1 MMSILG
7 ELSVIG
13 IRQLSP
19 HKFIRRDVVTSVSP
33 ELLADLVG
41 DSGKPVIALK
51 RHLQA
56 FCGHPRFRQQL
67 VRESGVALQD
77 DDQIEGPAE
86 LQLVLLPFR
95 KITKALAKEC
105 FRHATKNSVSN
116 MERLLNQPVDP
127 DIRDTREG
135 EATLLCLSC
144 HHGFDEIT
152 RLLLEAQA
160 DPDKCLPDGAGALFL
175 ACRGAHVDAVRLLIE
190 ARATPDL
197 PEHGQ
202 AVPLQVSA
210 AMGLVETTRLLL
222 DARADA
228 SKKSIGADG
237 RPESAFLKAAT
248 GGHVELVRLM
258 VEEYE
263 LDKAEAPE
271 AAGGALFMA
280 CMKNH
285 VETAS
290 FLLEARAH
298 PDRAYEVPGTT
309 PLAIAAKEGHMEA
322 LRLLLRAGADLNLPT
337 PTGVTPLVA
346 ASAYGQHDAVVL
358 LLENLAQ
365 IHKTAG
371 NGMSPLLGACKHG
384 RFRVVNRLLTYGADI
399 HQAMRDEGETPFW
412 MACRSGNINIV
423 KELLEAKAD
432 MNTPNNSGV
441 TPLQIAKEMSH
452 ADLVV
457 FLEALVMDEGA
468 SGVPVSEGKGGL

>member
-1 MMSILG
+1 MLCVRWASG
-7 ELSVIG
+7 E
-13 IRQLSP
+13 
-19 HKFIRRDVVTSVSP
+19 VVTTVSP
-33 ELLADLVG
+33 ELLADLAG
-41 DSGKPVIALK
+41 DSGKPVITLK
-51 RHLQA
+51 RHLQT

-67 VRESGVALQD
+67 VTDSGIALQD
-77 DDQIEGPAE
+77 DTQTVGPAE
-86 LQLVLLPFR
+86 LQLVILPFR
-95 KITKALAKEC
+95 QSTKALAKEC
-105 FRHATKNSVSN
+105 FRHATKNSVTN
-116 MERLLNQPVDP
+116 MERLLNQPIDP

-152 RLLLEAQA
+152 RLLLEARA

-175 ACRGAHVDAVRLLIE
+175 ACRGAHTEAVRLLLE
-190 ARATPDL
+190 AKATPDL

-237 RPESAFLKAAT
+237 RPETAFLKAAS
-248 GGHVELVRLM
+248 GGHLELVRLM

-263 LDKAEAPE
+263 LDRAEGPE
-271 AAGGALFMA
+271 AAGGPLFMA

-290 FLLEARAH
+290 YLLEARAH
-298 PDRAYEVPGTT
+298 PDKAYEVPGTT
-309 PLAIAAKEGHMEA
+309 PLAIVAKEGHMEA

-346 ASAYGQHDAVVL
+346 ASAYGQHDAVVF
-358 LLENLAQ
+358 LLENLAE
-365 IHKTAG
+365 IHKPAG
-371 NGMSPLLGACKHG
+371 NGMSALLGACKHG
-384 RFRVVNRLLTYGADI
+384 RLRVVHRLLVFRANI

-412 MACRSGNINIV
+412 MACRSGSVGIV
-423 KELLEAKAD
+423 KELLEEKAD

-441 TPLQIAKEMSH
+441 TPLEIAKELGH
-452 ADLVV
+452 TELVG
-457 FLEALVMDEGA
+457 FLEALVTNEGA
-468 SGVPVSEGKGGL
+468 SGVPVSGGYGGL